1 MTNTYYIFIESL
13 RNTYEAGGVVML
25 PILLAGVVGFYFL
38 FASWMRIGGDSFRN
52 DVHKVVRRMQRD
64 LNGEGS
70 VSKTGDAHGV
80 ANAPAKEHCETVAL
94 QRLRKRGGFLSREF
108 SYAIEVAQKNYDE
121 FCDYMQVR
129 MMKSVRYM
137 EQGNHII
144 SVMAAAAPLLG
155 LLGTVTGMVS
165 TFEVITLYGN
175 QNPVLMA
182 DGISEA
188 LISTQ
193 SGLLV
198 AFPLTLLKQR
208 LDERIEMLK
217 QEMELGATVIDN
229 YFATQVGDSSITA
242 TRANESRMTTTD
254 ADNSRIVAAHAD
266 NSSFAANH
274 ANEPRMNRHCEP

>member
-1 MTNTYYIFIESL
+1 MTSTYYIFIESL

-38 FASWMRIGGDSFRN
+38 FASWFRIGGDFFRK
-52 DVHKVVRRMQRD
+52 DIHKVVKRMQQD
-64 LNGEGS
+64 LNGEGAATKIGEPREDGHRE
-70 VSKTGDAHGV
+70 V
-80 ANAPAKEHCETVAL
+80 VAL
-94 QRLRKRGGFLSREF
+94 QRLRKRGGFLSREL
-108 SYAIEVAQKNYDE
+108 SYAMEIAQKNYNE
-121 FCDYMQVR
+121 FRDYMQVR

-137 EQGNHII
+137 EQGNHIVM
-144 SVMAAAAPLLG
+144 VMAAAAPLLG

-193 SGLLV
+193 SGLLI

-208 LDERIEMLK
+208 LDERIENLK

-229 YFATQVGDSSITA
+229 YFASRAASSLRAVGEAI
-242 TRANESRMTTTD
+242 
-254 ADNSRIVAAHAD
+254 
-266 NSSFAANH
+266 
-274 ANEPRMNRHCEP
+274 

>member
-1 MTNTYYIFIESL
+1 MTDFHYIFIESL

-25 PILLAGVVGFYFL
+25 PILLAGVIGFYFL
-38 FASWMRIGGDSFRN
+38 FASWVRIGGDFFRR
-52 DVHKVVRRMQRD
+52 DIHHVVKRMQMD
-64 LNGEGS
+64 LSGE
-70 VSKTGDAHGV
+70 
-80 ANAPAKEHCETVAL
+80 NEQCENVAL
-94 QRLRKRGGFLSREF
+94 KRLRKRSGFLSREL
-108 SYAIEVAQKNYDE
+108 SYAMEIAQKNYDE
-121 FCDYMQVR
+121 FRDYMQVR
-129 MMKSVRYM
+129 MMKSMRYM

-144 SVMAAAAPLLG
+144 MVMAAAAPLLG

-193 SGLLV
+193 SGLLI

-208 LDERIEMLK
+208 LDERIESLK

-229 YFATQVGDSSITA
+229 YFATK
-242 TRANESRMTTTD
+242 E
-254 ADNSRIVAAHAD
+254 
-266 NSSFAANH
+266 
-274 ANEPRMNRHCEP
+274 E

>member
-1 MTNTYYIFIESL
+1 
-13 RNTYEAGGVVML
+13 ML

-38 FASWMRIGGDSFRN
+38 FASWLRIGGDFFRQ
-52 DVHKVVRRMQRD
+52 DIAKVVKRLQKDLSGIVSASGNVSDSGSSEQR
-64 LNGEGS
+64 
-70 VSKTGDAHGV
+70 
-80 ANAPAKEHCETVAL
+80 ETIAL
-94 QRLRKRGGFLSREF
+94 TRLRKRGGFLSREL
-108 SYAIEVAQKNYDE
+108 SYAFEIAQKDLQS
-121 FCDYMQVR
+121 FRDYMQVR

-137 EQGNHII
+137 EQGNHIV

-193 SGLLV
+193 SGLLI

-208 LDERIEMLK
+208 LDERIEILK

-229 YFATQVGDSSITA
+229 FFVSKGETEKISTSLQTEGRDLT
-242 TRANESRMTTTD
+242 
-254 ADNSRIVAAHAD
+254 
-266 NSSFAANH
+266 
-274 ANEPRMNRHCEP
+274 

>member
-38 FASWMRIGGDSFRN
+38 FASWLRIGSDFFKN
-52 DVHKVVRRMQRD
+52 DIHKVVRRMQRS
-64 LNGEGS
+64 LTGER
-70 VSKTGDAHGV
+70 
-80 ANAPAKEHCETVAL
+80 TVAGAESGTDE
-94 QRLRKRGGFLSREF
+94 QRIQITLKNLRKRGGFLSREL
-108 SYAIEVAQKNYDE
+108 SYAIDVAQKNYDE
-121 FCDYMQVR
+121 FRDYMQVR

-137 EQGNHII
+137 EQGNHIV

-208 LDERIEMLK
+208 LDERIEILK

-229 YFATQVGDSSITA
+229 YFVSKNKDEKFTELAEVNA
-242 TRANESRMTTTD
+242 
-254 ADNSRIVAAHAD
+254 
-266 NSSFAANH
+266 
-274 ANEPRMNRHCEP
+274 

>member
-1 MTNTYYIFIESL
+1 
-13 RNTYEAGGVVML
+13 ML

-38 FASWMRIGGDSFRN
+38 FASWLRIGSDFFKN
-52 DVHKVVRRMQRD
+52 DIHKVVRRMQRNLTGEKSD
-64 LNGEGS
+64 AGTELNS
-70 VSKTGDAHGV
+70 D
-80 ANAPAKEHCETVAL
+80 EHRIQATL
-94 QRLRKRGGFLSREF
+94 KNLRKRGGFLSREL
-108 SYAIEVAQKNYDE
+108 SYAIEIAQKNYDE
-121 FCDYMQVR
+121 FRDYMQVR

-137 EQGNHII
+137 EQGNHIVM
-144 SVMAAAAPLLG
+144 VMAAAAPLLG

-193 SGLLV
+193 SGLLI

-208 LDERIEMLK
+208 LDERIEILK

-229 YFATQVGDSSITA
+229 YFAA
-242 TRANESRMTTTD
+242 RANETD
-254 ADNSRIVAAHAD
+254 AENSR
-266 NSSFAANH
+266 FT
-274 ANEPRMNRHCEP
+274 RHCEP